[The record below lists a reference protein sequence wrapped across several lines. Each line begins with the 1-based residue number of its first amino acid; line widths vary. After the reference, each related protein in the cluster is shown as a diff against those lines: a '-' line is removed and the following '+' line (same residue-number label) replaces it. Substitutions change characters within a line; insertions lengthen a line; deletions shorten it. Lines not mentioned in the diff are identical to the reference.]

1 MSSPVDVHEGPGLT
15 RKARLETRLFAGL
28 LSFLL
33 ALPLGAILL
42 IIRFGPAIEP
52 GGPIL
57 GALALPIGIGA
68 VILAS
73 IAIRLVLTLRR
84 QTFFIVALSFTFAA
98 LVAASVILGSLVHR
112 DFFTAGFQYLLGAL
126 IAVMYRRSTRPRSSP
141 GFNPASM
148 RALGRAGLFASV
160 FYVEWIMLMGYAI
173 ATRAEPRP
181 IESLLYNVYNLAQ
194 VLALFV
200 TSRWVERNALH
211 TVRLEGG
218 SLTIDGRDI
227 VPVLGPKKAAIFD
240 ILARAPD
247 RRLRCREIQELFRD
261 EAEEGV
267 PVRCRACTEETT
279 KVALCA
285 KYRNTYNS
293 ILELKRVLEF
303 LEIGTITAPENK
315 RRILSDGW
323 KLALFENT
331 RLLVRR
337 K

>member
-1 MSSPVDVHEGPGLT
+1 MSSLVEVREGPGLT
-15 RKARLETRLFAGL
+15 RKAKLETRLFADL

-33 ALPLGAILL
+33 ALPLGAVLL
-42 IIRFGPAIEP
+42 TVRYGPAIEP
-52 GGPIL
+52 GGPVL
-57 GALALPIGIGA
+57 GDYALPIGIGA
-68 VILAS
+68 IILIS
-73 IAIRLVLTLRR
+73 IVIRLVLTVRR
-84 QTFFIVALSFTFAA
+84 QTFFLVALSFTFAA
-98 LVAASVILGSLVHR
+98 IVAASVIMGSLVHR

-126 IAVMYRRSTRPRSSP
+126 IAVMYRRSIWPRSSP
-141 GFNPASM
+141 GFNQASM
-148 RALGRAGLFASV
+148 RALSKAGIFASI

-194 VLALFV
+194 VIALFV
-200 TSRWVERNALH
+200 TSRWVERNTFH
-211 TVRLEGG
+211 TVRLEGE

-227 VPVLGPKKAAIFD
+227 VPVLGPKKTAIFG

-261 EAEEGV
+261 ETDEGV
-267 PVRCRACTEETT
+267 PERCRACTEETT

-303 LEIGTITAPENK
+303 LEIGTITTPENK

-331 RLLVRR
+331 RLVVRR